1 MKKTVIHSSV
11 LSVALAIFAMLF
23 GSGNIAFPLGLGR
36 DTGDMALYAMA
47 GFFATAVLVPL
58 MGIFA
63 MVLYDGQYEV
73 FFARIGALPGRLVML
88 LCMLLIGPFCVIPRS
103 ISIAYASLNWVF
115 PTLQILPFSIA
126 TVILLYVFASR
137 RSGLLNL
144 LGKVLGP
151 VKLLLLSAVI
161 IKGFFYVVNSRSC
174 ALPASEVFMQGLL
187 DGYGTLDLLG
197 VLFFTNIILVG
208 LTSVIPGKSEDEKRQ
223 IFKIVL
229 QGGSLGALLLGVVY
243 AGFVIVSSFQSND
256 VSCMSVGKEQ
266 LLSALAG
273 ILLGTSGGILASFT
287 VAIACL
293 TTAVALTTVFAQYL
307 SKDLFMKQFSYH
319 TALYST
325 LGLALVFSNYGF
337 QGIMRALF
345 PVIAVLYPALIAL
358 TVANIV
364 YKLWTI
370 DTSKLAFYSTLVI
383 TTLITYGSSLVE
395 LCKF

>member
-1 MKKTVIHSSV
+1 
-11 LSVALAIFAMLF
+11 
-23 GSGNIAFPLGLGR
+23 
-36 DTGDMALYAMA
+36 
-47 GFFATAVLVPL
+47 
-58 MGIFA
+58 
-63 MVLYDGQYEV
+63 
-73 FFARIGALPGRLVML
+73 
-88 LCMLLIGPFCVIPRS
+88 
-103 ISIAYASLNWVF
+103 
-115 PTLQILPFSIA
+115 
-126 TVILLYVFASR
+126 
-137 RSGLLNL
+137 
-144 LGKVLGP
+144 
-151 VKLLLLSAVI
+151 
-161 IKGFFYVVNSRSC
+161 
-174 ALPASEVFMQGLL
+174 
-187 DGYGTLDLLG
+187 
-197 VLFFTNIILVG
+197 
-208 LTSVIPGKSEDEKRQ
+208 
-223 IFKIVL
+223 
-229 QGGSLGALLLGVVY
+229 
-243 AGFVIVSSFQSND
+243 
-256 VSCMSVGKEQ
+256 MSVGKEQ

-364 YKLWTI
+364 YKLWKI